1 MSWGCGEVKK
11 KKSVLRSVR
20 SREAP
25 VFLMSGVWIKG
36 WCAQVPRTVL
46 PCVSAVLVQMKLDY
60 SVCPIIDP
68 SHNQIIDAKVWQGE
82 EIRSLDLAWNAGC
95 LLRMGT
101 RVVSDILNL
110 G

>member
-1 MSWGCGEVKK
+1 MSAAG
-11 KKSVLRSVR
+11 RP
-20 SREAP
+20 P